1 MSTTSTDP
9 IADMLT
15 RIRNAINVRK
25 NEVSLPHSN
34 VKEAVA
40 KLLKESNFV
49 DSVTVAKATNGPG
62 KVLTIRICGD
72 HEAARI
78 TEIKRLSTPGRRHY
92 SSATEIP
99 VVKRGRGV
107 VIVSTSKGMMT
118 GEAAKKANV
127 GGELVCK
134 VY

>member
-1 MSTTSTDP
+1 MITSTDP

-25 NEVSLPHSN
+25 HVVSMPHSN
-34 VKEAVA
+34 AKEAVA
-40 KLLKESNFV
+40 KLLQTSNFIDKV
-49 DSVTVAKATNGPG
+49 EVAANADG
-62 KVLTIRICGD
+62 KIGKTLTLTINGEND
-72 HEAARI
+72 NARI
-78 TEIKRLSTPGRRHY
+78 TEISRVSKPGRRY
-92 SSATEIP
+92 YVRAGEIP

-118 GEAAKKANV
+118 GAEAKKQGV
-127 GGELVCK
+127 GGEVICQ

>member
-1 MSTTSTDP
+1 MITSTDP

-25 NEVSLPHSN
+25 NVVSMPHSN
-34 VKEAVA
+34 AKEAVA
-40 KLLKESNFV
+40 KLLQSSKFIDDVKVE
-49 DSVTVAKATNGPG
+49 KATVG
-62 KVLTIRICGD
+62 KTLVLTINGEND
-72 HEAARI
+72 NARI
-78 TEIKRLSTPGRRHY
+78 TEISRVSKPGRRY
-92 SSATEIP
+92 YVRAGEIP

-118 GEAAKKANV
+118 GAEAKKQGV
-127 GGELVCK
+127 GGEVVCQ